1 MDCYFKNLC
10 EGHEIGNL
18 LDQIKII
25 RMGHDPEFFKLACE
39 NILIGRK
46 VIKKKNDSEFYG
58 VQVYTIEAMDW
69 TGVGI
74 GMGPDPPRT
83 EPDLQYQNDSRSF
96 SLLSIYEQKYGS
108 RVTDLDQPII
118 VARLDD
124 GSEYRLIPEFCEPS
138 F

>member
-1 MDCYFKNLC
+1 MNRYFKNLC
-10 EGHEIGNL
+10 DGHEIGNL

-25 RMGHDPEFFKLACE
+25 RMEHDPEFFKIACE

-46 VIKKKNDSEFYG
+46 VLKKKNNSEVFG
-58 VQVYTIEAMDW
+58 VEVYTIEAMDW

-74 GMGPDPPRT
+74 GMGSDPPRT

-124 GSEYRLIPEFCEPS
+124 GSEYQLIPEFCEPS